1 MMDKLRRLALFNQGL
16 GQPHAFGE
24 GLVGTRCAIEHL
36 GYVQLDT
43 ISVIERAHHHVLWNR
58 VPDYQPTHLNQ
69 LVKEQHI
76 FEYWFHAASYLPM
89 RDYRYVLA
97 QMASIRK
104 GENRYFRNADP
115 HLMNEILAQVKAE
128 GEIRLRNIDT
138 GKKVAQGGWWNRGPG
153 RRALELLFMQGDLMI
168 SARNGM
174 EKVYDLRE
182 NCLPSG
188 IDLTLPSLNEYAQYL
203 FNTTLRAH
211 GVFTW
216 KQLLHLK
223 VGQPLRAAMQTV
235 VLEQLDAG
243 VITLLDNI
251 GGQKIYADTACLEQP
266 PAIALAVKILSP
278 FDNLVIHRDRLSS
291 LFAFEYRIEC
301 YVPAEKRVFGYFC
314 LPILYGNQMVARIDC
329 KAHRAEQRLEVL
341 SLHLEDSFL
350 DRDAFFPQL
359 ILEIQRFAAFNQC
372 SIDEAQLLDTINA
385 LV

>member
-1 MMDKLRRLALFNQGL
+1 MTDKLRGLALFNQGL
-16 GQPHAFGE
+16 GKPHAFGE
-24 GLVGTRCAIEHL
+24 GVAGTRCAIEHL

-43 ISVIERAHHHVLWNR
+43 ISVVERAHHHVLWNR
-58 VPDYQPTHLNQ
+58 VPEYQPAHLNQ

-76 FEYWFHAASYLPM
+76 FEYWYHAASYLPM

-97 QMASIRK
+97 QMASIRN

-138 GKKVAQGGWWNRGPG
+138 GKKAAQGGWWNRGPG

-182 NCLPSG
+182 NCLPCD
-188 IDLTLPSLNEYAQYL
+188 IDLTLPSLSEYALYL

-223 VGQPLRAAMQTV
+223 VGQPLRDAMQKV

-243 VITLLDNI
+243 VITVLAHC
-251 GGQKIYADTACLEQP
+251 GGQKIYVDSTSLEQP
-266 PAIALAVKILSP
+266 PTIELDVKILSP

-301 YVPAEKRVFGYFC
+301 YVPAAKRVFGYFC
-314 LPILYGNQMVARIDC
+314 LPILYGDQMVARIDC

-341 SLHLEDSFL
+341 SLHLEDDFL
-350 DRDAFFPQL
+350 DRDGFFPRL
-359 ILEIQRFAAFNQC
+359 MLEIQRFAAFNHC
-372 SIDEAQLLDTINA
+372 SIDDEHLLDTIKA
-385 LV
+385 LA